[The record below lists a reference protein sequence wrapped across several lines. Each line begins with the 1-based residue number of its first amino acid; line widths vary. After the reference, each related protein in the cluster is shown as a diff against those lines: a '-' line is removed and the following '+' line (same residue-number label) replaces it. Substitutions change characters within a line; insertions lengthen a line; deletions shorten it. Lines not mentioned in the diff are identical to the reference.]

1 MTKRRDLKIIFH
13 GDVWWSR
20 SGYANELLRLI
31 RRFLLDGWQVA
42 QASKAGL
49 SGHWIDYQMPEGT
62 LRMYPSVDDP
72 HGSDTMFYA
81 ARHFGA
87 QVVISMID
95 IWVIP
100 PQWIQNL
107 HQIGCKWIPYMPV
120 DASPTPPGVLQRLPF
135 ADKII
140 TFSQFG
146 YNQLIK
152 HGWVSEMIHEGV
164 DVNLL
169 QPKDKLEAK
178 KKIGVPQDVFLWG
191 MIVANKENPPRKG
204 YQEALEAFKMF
215 YDKHPEAAMLFHVQ
229 QRHPGGFPI
238 KEYANYLGFAKRVFF
253 IDDYRS
259 MFMSTSDTIAMEY
272 NACDALLHPSQTE
285 GFGLGI
291 IEGEAS
297 GKPVVVQRCQSMP
310 ELIIEGK
317 TGFAADTLYKRYTND
332 LSFVN
337 VADPKS
343 VYEAMEKTYKILKE
357 DGKKV
362 EKDCRE
368 WIVENFNI
376 DRIVRDKWIVF
387 LEALQDELL
396 PLPLTDK
403 K

>member
-1 MTKRRDLKIIFH
+1 MKKKRDLKIVFA
-13 GDVWWSR
+13 GDALWSR
-20 SGYANELLRLI
+20 SGYANELTHLI

-42 QASKAGL
+42 QATKAGL

-107 HQIGCKWIPYMPV
+107 HQIGCKWWPYLPI
-120 DASPTPPGVLQRLPF
+120 DANPAPLGVLQRLPL

-178 KKIGVPQDVFLWG
+178 KKIGVPQDIFLWG
-191 MIVANKENPPRKG
+191 MIAANKENPPRKAF
-204 YQEALEAFKMF
+204 QECLEAFKLF
-215 YDKHPEAAMLFHVQ
+215 VDVHPEARLFIGSNQ
-229 QRHPGGFPI
+229 ISPTSFPI
-238 KEYANYLGFAKRVFF
+238 RDYANHLGILDKMFF
-253 IDDYRS
+253 PDQL
-259 MFMSTSDTIAMEY
+259 FFTILATDEDVENYY
-272 NACDALLHPSQTE
+272 NAFDGLLHPSQTE
-285 GFGLGI
+285 GFGLTI
-291 IEGEAS
+291 VEAQAV
-297 GKPVVVQRCQSMP
+297 GVPVVVNNAHSMP

-317 TGFAADTLYKRYTND
+317 TGEIAQVASKRWTQ
-332 LSFVN
+332 
-337 VADPKS
+337 
-343 VYEAMEKTYKILKE
+343 
-357 DGKKV
+357 
-362 EKDCRE
+362 
-368 WIVENFNI
+368 
-376 DRIVRDKWIVF
+376 
-387 LEALQDELL
+387 AL
-396 PLPLTDK
+396 
-403 K
+403 